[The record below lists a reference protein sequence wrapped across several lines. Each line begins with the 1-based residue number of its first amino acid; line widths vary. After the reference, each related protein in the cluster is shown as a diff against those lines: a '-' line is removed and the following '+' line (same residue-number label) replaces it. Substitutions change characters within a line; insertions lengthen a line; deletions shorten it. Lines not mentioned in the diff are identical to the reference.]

1 MLVRYFDL
9 GAHKGG
15 EITRMR
21 KLLAQEPL
29 VTDYAMHAFE
39 AHPGLARR
47 MRLRYTFNNN
57 IHIEQCALGSS
68 DGECTLFLNRN
79 LVGSS
84 IYSGKNNIIPGR
96 EVTVPSRKLSDY
108 LDTELPKDWTQDFNI
123 IKSNIEGAEWEV
135 WHDLLDNDLVKHFNL
150 WLGPSEGYGAWA
162 EDFRKIKGMED
173 KTELL
178 RASFERESVYVHR
191 FSCFDKKIAN
201 SDIPRILH
209 DALTEQAQRNTPKI
223 AHSFG

>member
-21 KLLAQEPL
+21 KLLAQESL
-29 VTDYAMHAFE
+29 VSRSAIHAFE

-47 MRLRYTFNNN
+47 LRLRYLLNNN
-57 IHIEQCALGSS
+57 IHIEQCALGAT

-84 IYSGKNNIIPGR
+84 IYSGKNNVIPGR
-96 EVTVPSRKLSDY
+96 EVTVPSRKFSDY
-108 LDTELPKDWTQDFNI
+108 LHAELPRDWTDDFNI

-135 WHDLLDNDLVKHFNL
+135 WHDLLDNDLVRHFNL

-173 KTELL
+173 KTDLL
-178 RASFERESVYVHR
+178 RESFERESVYVHR
-191 FSCFDKKIAN
+191 FSSFDKKIPN
-201 SDIPRILH
+201 SDIKNILH
-209 DALTEQAQRNTPKI
+209 DALTSHVQQTAPSESPVQ
-223 AHSFG
+223 

>member
-15 EITRMR
+15 EIVRMR
-21 KLLAQEPL
+21 KLLANEPL
-29 VTDYAMHAFE
+29 AADYAMHAFE

-47 MRLRYTFNNN
+47 LRLRYFTHKN

-84 IYSGKNNIIPGR
+84 IYAGKNNIVPGR
-96 EVTVPSRKLSDY
+96 EVTVPCRKLSDY
-108 LDTELPKDWTQDFNI
+108 LETELPRDWMHDFNI

-162 EDFRKIKGMED
+162 EDFRKIAGMED
-173 KTELL
+173 KIEPLTK
-178 RASFERESVYVHR
+178 SFERESVYVHR
-191 FSCFDKKIAN
+191 FSSFDKNIPN
-201 SDIPRILH
+201 SDIETLLH
-209 DALTEQAQRNTPKI
+209 EALA
-223 AHSFG
+223 AHAHAAA